1 MSRTPTARA
10 GLLLALEGI
19 RGVDL
24 AADLDVTP
32 QAISFHLAG
41 RSATTPDELL
51 DAIARRGG
59 PELARRIADA
69 IDTERHRNRRSS

>member
-41 RSATTPDELL
+41 RSANTPADLL

-59 PELARRIADA
+59 PDLARQIAEA
-69 IDTERHRNRRSS
+69 IDTERHRHRRTP